1 MICDIDETLIISL
14 KATSLMR
21 HTIKFKI
28 QVAIAI
34 IIAIVSGVQAFIS
47 VNQLQQET
55 THAINSEMENVSIA
69 TSRYIS
75 DWLGIRSDMMLANE
89 TSLANSDNA
98 DKELLV
104 TKKGG
109 DFLSVYAGFSDGSI
123 AYGDKTEDWPT
134 DYDPR
139 TRPWYKDAMSQQGLI
154 ITEPYQD
161 FDGSIVVSFAKAF
174 HGQKQGVL
182 AAYLTVTNIIKEVLS
197 VKLDNQGFAFLVDG
211 KNNIVAYKDEALSQK
226 PLTDL
231 NGQLSSQ
238 QMATLVQG
246 NQVATIS
253 WPQQGDKLVYVSRIP
268 NTDWSLGIV
277 VDKSL
282 AYASVSEQITFT
294 AIASLILYIVIA
306 SISTWVVTRLL
317 KPLQELS
324 GALAQLA
331 QGEGDLT
338 QRIDIRRMD
347 EIGELAEKV
356 NLFLSQMQGML
367 KGIVEH
373 SHQLS
378 TQAQNANDL
387 STQASLRVEH
397 QQNDVNQIA
406 TAIHEMSATAAE
418 VASHAELTASASQ
431 ASASA
436 CDDGQA
442 VIKKNRDS
450 ITSLANQVDSAAKVI
465 RELESN
471 AQSINQILSTIQ
483 GIAEQTNLLALNAA
497 IEAAR
502 AGEQGRGFAVVADE
516 VRVLSQR
523 THGSTEEIRTMIETL
538 QSNTQHAVENME
550 ASTKLAD
557 NSVEYA
563 EHAHDSLVRIT
574 QAITEINDMALQIAS
589 AAEEQRAVSED
600 ISRNTQGI
608 KDASDDLASQTQQSS
623 QSTSDMHRS
632 TEAMRHEIS
641 RFKV

>member
-1 MICDIDETLIISL
+1 
-14 KATSLMR
+14 MR

-123 AYGDKTEDWPT
+123 AYGDKTEDWPA

-182 AAYLTVTNIIKEVLS
+182 AADLTVTNIIKEVLS

-231 NGQLSSQ
+231 NDQLSSQ

-563 EHAHDSLVRIT
+563 EQAHDSLVRIT